1 MDKGV
6 SLVGVSYNERGLLQ
20 IRLMS
25 MNGRTVGTDWYGTG
39 RGTNFWYEILFGT
52 ARGIDFRTTYRTIK
66 SRTKNPYNVPKS
78 VPVRI
83 FGTVPPSMLMWVS
96 ISYQFLDRRESSQFF
111 RGAFYLYNEF

>member
-83 FGTVPPSMLMWVS
+83 FGTVRPSMVRRFLFPGNISIVS
-96 ISYQFLDRRESSQFF
+96 VFPSARDDPK
-111 RGAFYLYNEF
+111 N